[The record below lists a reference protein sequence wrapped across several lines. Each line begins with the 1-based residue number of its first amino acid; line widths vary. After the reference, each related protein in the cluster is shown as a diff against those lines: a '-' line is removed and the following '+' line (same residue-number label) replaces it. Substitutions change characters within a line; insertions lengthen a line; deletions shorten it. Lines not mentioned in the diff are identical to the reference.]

1 MCLTKKPGADQ
12 KQYFVCRPQESP
24 MRSFSS
30 TVIHTTPEYKS
41 TMYYNNIDLY
51 TLWLLAHTEY
61 FHICGQ
67 RACFSMNYYYAFQC
81 WLVIAVF
88 LEAVSQQDKEC
99 NYHFW
104 RLSCGYS
111 SCHGR
116 LQNQVNPLLNGY
128 SDHDHCSSP
137 SLWKIRAAGCAPSS
151 SVLVAAEEHSFSDE
165 DCRELVRECQ
175 GTILWMLGIGR
186 PGDVQGLDNGH
197 GQIRDSCCRLHGK
210 CVVEW
215 VPTKPF
221 KCSLTRSLAWAQQSI
236 GDQIL
241 SGDTG
246 SYKVQGWPY

>member
-1 MCLTKKPGADQ
+1 MFDQETRCWPEAVFCLSASRKPNAIL
-12 KQYFVCRPQESP
+12 FTNCHPHHPWIRPQC
-24 MRSFSS
+24 
-30 TVIHTTPEYKS
+30 IITTL
-41 TMYYNNIDLY
+41 IY
-51 TLWLLAHTEY
+51 TPYDSLLIQSIFIFVGKEPVSLWIIITPFNVGWIL
-61 FHICGQ
+61 
-67 RACFSMNYYYAFQC
+67 
-81 WLVIAVF
+81 AVF

-128 SDHDHCSSP
+128 SDNDHCSSP

-165 DCRELVRECQ
+165 DCRELVRECR
-175 GTILWMLGIGR
+175 GTMLWMLGIGR